1 MFGSIETHDGVARLL
16 ANLSGRAVVS
26 VDYRLAPEH
35 KFPRGRGGRVR
46 LGQVGCGQRR
56 LAGGARRWG
65 GRSGGGG
72 GGQCWGGN
80 LAAVVSLMA
89 RDAGGDRFVER
100 QALFYPPSTHMLDSS
115 PSIYEYGE
123 GGLFLTMDQ
132 MRWFGQQY
140 LRDIRDAVDPP
151 RASPP
156 F

>member
-1 MFGSIETHDGVARLL
+1 
-16 ANLSGRAVVS
+16 
-26 VDYRLAPEH
+26 
-35 KFPRGRGGRVR
+35 
-46 LGQVGCGQRR
+46 
-56 LAGGARRWG
+56 
-65 GRSGGGG
+65 
-72 GGQCWGGN
+72 
-80 LAAVVSLMA
+80 MA

-156 F
+156 ILADLTGLPPALVVTVEYDPPLRIRGRTSPRQ